1 MFFAGVGVGQ
11 VRNCPCC
18 ARSPRR
24 EALRPLRESGFV
36 VHLAHTAAMRKRV
49 DIALALLLV
58 ILAGVMAWL
67 GLRSQDRS
75 RKEYASC

>member
-1 MFFAGVGVGQ
+1 
-11 VRNCPCC
+11 
-18 ARSPRR
+18 
-24 EALRPLRESGFV
+24 
-36 VHLAHTAAMRKRV
+36 MRKRV